1 MKNNVSEKNQKIRIK
16 GLDHLSV
23 AVPDLE
29 KAIDFYQNSFS
40 CEVTS
45 TKILEN
51 QGVKIAY
58 VDLGNVQLE
67 LMEPYGESSP
77 IKKFID
83 RHPSGGIHHFC
94 LKAADFEGALQNAKN
109 EGMQVLGDGSASISH
124 HGKKFFFIHP
134 KNTFG
139 SLIEIEEDQNDH

>member
-1 MKNNVSEKNQKIRIK
+1 MENNVSEKNQKIKIK

-29 KAIDFYQNSFS
+29 KAIDFYQNNFG

-94 LKAADFEGALQNAKN
+94 LKAADFEGALQNTKN
-109 EGMQVLGDGSASISH
+109 EGMEVLGDGSSSISH